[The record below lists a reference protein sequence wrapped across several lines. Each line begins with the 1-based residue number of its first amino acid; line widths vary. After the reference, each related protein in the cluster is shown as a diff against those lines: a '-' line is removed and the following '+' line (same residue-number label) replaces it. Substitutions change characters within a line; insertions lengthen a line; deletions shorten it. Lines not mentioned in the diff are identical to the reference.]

1 MRVTIVSLG
10 RIWSIQQTFNAPI
23 SYTLC
28 RIVPV
33 NRRKAVVRDWF
44 GNGEPVNIMGEIEM
58 YQMSEYDAV
67 NVEVNVQGLQQVNE
81 YRIHMVSL
89 ISVSSEKCEFRIIS

>member
-1 MRVTIVSLG
+1 MRPKLSEDTRFLFNVRLSYSLV
-10 RIWSIQQTFNAPI
+10 
-23 SYTLC
+23 

-44 GNGEPVNIMGEIEM
+44 GNGEPVNIMGDIEM

-67 NVEVNVQGLQQVNE
+67 NVEINVQGLQQVNE
-81 YRIHMVSL
+81 YHIHMVNQ
-89 ISVSSEKCEFRIIS
+89 